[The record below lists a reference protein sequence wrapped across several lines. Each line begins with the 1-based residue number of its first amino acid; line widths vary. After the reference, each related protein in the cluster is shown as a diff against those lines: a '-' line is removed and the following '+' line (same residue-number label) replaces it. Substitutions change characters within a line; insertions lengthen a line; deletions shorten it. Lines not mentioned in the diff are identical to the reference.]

1 MEDEN
6 KTPEATTVNDAPEK
20 TEAEKDYAKLYENSK
35 SEIARK
41 EAKYKADI
49 EAMRIEKEELEA
61 YRKEKATRE
70 EKDKISKGKQNE
82 VIEEYK
88 KKFEDI
94 EPEFNKYKS
103 YYEKEV
109 ERKTLKVTEQLEA
122 IPETER
128 EFVSNILSKTND
140 VDEKLDLLKGLND
153 RFWIKKD
160 RWKEPW
166 EKKPPEKLTDFEALQ
181 EKKKNGKL
189 SPSEKIKYLSLLSK
203 Q

>member
-6 KTPEATTVNDAPEK
+6 KTPEAKTVNDAPEK

-49 EAMRIEKEELEA
+49 EAMRIEKEELET

-88 KKFEDI
+88 KKLE
-94 EPEFNKYKS
+94 ELEWELPKYKS

-109 ERKTLKVTEQLEA
+109 ERKQAELDKQIETIPDDRKGFINKV
-122 IPETER
+122 
-128 EFVSNILSKTND
+128 LSKAD
-140 VDEKLDLLKGLND
+140 SVDEKIELLGELTKQIPNE
-153 RFWIKKD
+153 
-160 RWKEPW
+160 RWKEPTQSTKW
-166 EKKPPEKLTDFEALQ
+166 HWAVSEYEVAKWKRDVFAMISNAPT
-181 EKKKNGKL
+181 KN
-189 SPSEKIKYLSLLSK
+189 
-203 Q
+203 